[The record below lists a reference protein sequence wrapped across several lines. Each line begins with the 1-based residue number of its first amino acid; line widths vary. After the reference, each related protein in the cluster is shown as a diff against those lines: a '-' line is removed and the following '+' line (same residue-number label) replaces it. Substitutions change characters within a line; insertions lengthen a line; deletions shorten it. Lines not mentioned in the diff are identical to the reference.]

1 MHHIFINGPKK
12 GEFKL
17 PSLFELSGYKIY
29 IWSHEYNEP
38 IHVHISKGK
47 PVAKATKVWLT
58 KSGSCILA
66 NNNSMIPAKD
76 LNHLLG
82 SIASNHFFIVSKW
95 KEIYQVEDVKFYC

>member
-1 MHHIFINGPKK
+1 MPN
-12 GEFKL
+12 
-17 PSLFELSGYKIY
+17 LFNYMGYVVFF
-29 IWSHEYNEP
+29 WSNENFEP
-38 IHVHISKGK
+38 IHVHICKGK
-47 PVAKATKVWLT
+47 PTSNATKVWIT
-58 KSGSCILA
+58 KNGDCILA